1 MKARITPRNVYAV
14 IQAFFRKK
22 RRKIAGFDLPDHMY
36 EQIIW
41 RRNQV
46 MQYSPACWY
55 SGKCVV
61 CGCDILGK
69 TIEDRACSI
78 SEDKEMLKS
87 GRQPCYPEMMNEI
100 NWERYKQD
108 YNIKLFN

>member
-14 IQAFFRKK
+14 IQAFFRRK
-22 RRKIAGFDLPDHMY
+22 RRKVAGFELPDHMY

-41 RRNQV
+41 RRTQV
-46 MQYSPACWY
+46 MEMSPSCWY
-55 SGKCVV
+55 TGKCEV

-69 TIEDRACSI
+69 TVEDRACSRK
-78 SEDKEMLKS
+78 EDRESRAQGKI
-87 GRQPCYPEMMNEI
+87 PCYPEMMNQP